1 MNIQNKL
8 KTVMGNVLGKLGAEY
23 ITIGSEKVSAI
34 PAEVDHD
41 RELMGGSREE
51 REIQYQFPTV
61 DKLKLKKGMTVK
73 AQRRSWKIDSFQRG
87 RAMTT
92 VTLIEPNRIE
102 E

>member
-1 MNIQNKL
+1 MNIQNKV
-8 KTVMGNVLGKLGAEY
+8 KAVIGNVLGKLGAEY
-23 ITIGSEKVSAI
+23 ITIGSEKISAI

-51 REIQYQFPTV
+51 REIEYQFPTV
-61 DKLKLKKGMTVK
+61 DKLKLKKGMAVK
-73 AQRRSWKIDSFQRG
+73 AQRRSWKIDRFQRG

-102 E
+102 D